1 MRRAG
6 GSAPTGGTGS
16 AGPGSS
22 PAAVPGASGAAPPAA
37 DPHGGAQLLFTG
49 GQIYRPGSAAP
60 QPADVAVAGG
70 RITAIGPAGTL
81 RGLIG
86 NRTEVIDA
94 SRRLLLP
101 GFTDAHVHP
110 GAAALEQFGC
120 NLVGL
125 RGPEQYL
132 AAVSAFA
139 DEHPDGWIYGG
150 GWVEE
155 SFRGGAPEPGALDR
169 AAPGRPVYLLNADH
183 HSVWASSAALAF
195 AGIQADTPDP
205 PDGRI
210 SRTADGALTGVLH
223 EGAMDLLLPV
233 RPEPD
238 AAMLRSALLFAQ
250 DTLHSYGIVG
260 WQDALVGRS
269 PLLPDFYQTY
279 CDADAEGELTAR
291 VVGAQW
297 WDRYID
303 AEDIPAALA
312 VILRRRD
319 AVPGRRFHAGS
330 VKLMLDGVCEAHTAA
345 LLAPYLPADR
355 ASAAGAGSPRG
366 RHASETGIA
375 FLATDLLNQVV
386 STLHGAGLQVHFH
399 ALGDRAV
406 RMALD
411 AVAEALNQQKVRTAG
426 AGGGPGPQPRHHL
439 AHLQVVHPRDV
450 PRFAALGVTANCQ
463 ALWACDDLAMRE
475 LTAPY
480 LGPERTGWQYP
491 FAGIAD
497 AGGRLAMG
505 SDWPVTTPD
514 PMQIVA
520 TAVTRVPIDEP
531 ERAPFLPQQRLSLAQ
546 ALTAATAGSAYL
558 NGRDAELAVGADA
571 DLVLLDGNPFALPP
585 AAIGSCRA
593 DVTVVAGD
601 VVHRRG

>member
-1 MRRAG
+1 MTRAG
-6 GSAPTGGTGS
+6 GSAHLQAGAETGPLGVRTGRAAATGAPTG
-16 AGPGSS
+16 
-22 PAAVPGASGAAPPAA
+22 A
-37 DPHGGAQLLFTG
+37 DLMFLG
-49 GQIYRPGSAAP
+49 GQIFRPGAP
-60 QPADVAVAGG
+60 APEPADVAVSGE
-70 RITAIGPAGTL
+70 RITAIGPPGTL
-81 RGLIG
+81 RHLIG
-86 NRTEVIDA
+86 NRTEIIDA
-94 SRRLLLP
+94 ARRLLLP

-125 RGPEQYL
+125 RGQVQYL
-132 AAVSAFA
+132 AAVAAFA
-139 DEHPDGWIYGG
+139 AEHPDGWIYGG

-155 SFRGGAPEPGALDR
+155 SFAGGAPEPGSLDR

-183 HSVWASSAALAF
+183 HSVWASGAALAL
-195 AGIQADTPDP
+195 AGIDADTPDP

-210 SRTADGALTGVLH
+210 SRTADGELTGVLH
-223 EGAMDLLLPV
+223 EGAMDLLLPF

-238 AAMLRSALLFAQ
+238 AATLRGALLFAQ
-250 DTLHSYGIVG
+250 DILHSYGIVG

-279 CDADAEGELTAR
+279 CDADADGELTAR

-303 AEDIPAALA
+303 SEDITAAVE
-312 VILRRRD
+312 VIQRRRD
-319 AVPGRRFHAGS
+319 VAAGRRFSAGS

-345 LLAPYLPADR
+345 LLAPYLPGDR
-355 ASAAGAGSPRG
+355 QSLPVGSPRG

-375 FLATDLLNQVV
+375 FLAPDLLNHVV
-386 STLHGAGLQVHFH
+386 TALHAAGLQVHFH

-411 AVAEALNQQKVRTAG
+411 AVARAVGGAAQTGEHPGR
-426 AGGGPGPQPRHHL
+426 AGGPRHHL
-439 AHLQVVHPRDV
+439 AHLQVVHPDDV
-450 PRFAALGVTANCQ
+450 ARFAALGVTANCQ
-463 ALWACDDLAMRE
+463 ALWACDDVAMRE

-480 LGPERTGWQYP
+480 LGPERTDWQYP
-491 FAGIAD
+491 FAGIAA

-505 SDWPVTTPD
+505 SDWPVTSPD

-520 TAVTRVPIDEP
+520 TAVTRVPVDEP
-531 ERAPFLPQQRLSLAQ
+531 ERAPFLPQQRLSLSQ

-558 NGRDAELAVGADA
+558 NGRRAELEVGADA
-571 DLVLLDGNPFALPP
+571 DLVLLDGNPFELPEE
-585 AAIGSCRA
+585 AIGRCRA
-593 DVTVVAGD
+593 VVTVVGGA